1 MLDFGVTAQEKMEDY
16 TTLSLKEL
24 APGDEISGEI
34 VVGEFKTIPMGNRE
48 VAEFYVV
55 LTDHEKRQKW
65 VCEFVTPYSPETDNI
80 YGENGGLFYTF
91 MDSLNQVVNNTPQGW
106 QENYSVNFTK
116 FRNRVNEYV
125 SLVRV
130 KAVPAANQEEK
141 AVHLRV
147 LDAQIKSR
155 SKINNSVSIYDIA
168 QEDPIVLMAYTHL
181 RNKGERRTAK
191 NIRFELK
198 SLLDDEKITE
208 HAYQTALEELKMVK
222 DPG

>member
-1 MLDFGVTAQEKMEDY
+1 MLDFGITAQEMMEDY
-16 TTLSLKEL
+16 TTRSLKEL
-24 APGDEISGEI
+24 SPGDEISGEI

-55 LTDHEKRQKW
+55 LTDHENRQKW
-65 VCEFVTPYSPETDNI
+65 VCEFITPYSPETDNI

-91 MDSLNQVVNNTPQGW
+91 MDSLNHVVNNTPRDW
-106 QENYSVNFTK
+106 QENYSVNFTR
-116 FRNRVNEYV
+116 FRNRVNEYI

-130 KAVPAANQEEK
+130 KAVPAVNPEEK
-141 AVHLRV
+141 TVHLQV
-147 LDAQIKSR
+147 LKAQIKSR
-155 SKINNSVSIYDIA
+155 STTPSLVSIYDIA

-181 RNKGERRTAK
+181 RNKGERRTVK

-208 HAYQTALEELKMVK
+208 HAYQIALKELRMVN